1 MALIKCPECGK
12 ENVSD
17 NAQSCPNCGFGIHGY
32 FVQQQ
37 NEQIAKKNAALA
49 AQKAKIRQENEAEE
63 LKRRLAN
70 IKSPQEPRKGIYIAG
85 GVVCGIIGA
94 LWMALALYDGFHFFK
109 FCIAVLFLVM
119 SATSYSVYKDAVSD
133 YNLSQTDFSAYQQKV
148 IRAEDARK
156 AEEIRIANEKVKKAA
171 APVKCPKCGSASIAT
186 VNRGYSI
193 VWGFIGS
200 GKPMNVCQKCGYKF
214 APKK

>member
-17 NAQSCPNCGFGIHGY
+17 SAQCCPECGFGIHDY
-32 FVQQQ
+32 FVKQQ
-37 NEQIAKKNAALA
+37 NERMAKENAVSA
-49 AQKAKIRQENEAEE
+49 AQKAKVQKEKEAEE
-63 LKRRLAN
+63 LKHRLAN
-70 IKSPQEPRKGIYIAG
+70 IKVPEEPRKGVYIAG
-85 GVVCGIIGA
+85 GAFCGIIGV
-94 LWMALALYDGFHFFK
+94 LWLVMSLYDGFHFFK
-109 FCIAVLFLVM
+109 FCIAVFFFIM
-119 SATSYSVYKDAVSD
+119 AATAYSVYKDAVSD

-156 AEEIRIANEKVKKAA
+156 AEEIRIANEKAKKAA
-171 APVKCPKCGSASIAT
+171 ASVKCPKCGSTSIAT
-186 VNRGYSI
+186 VNRGYSL

-214 APKK
+214 DPKK